1 MASRKA
7 GGTAGLIH
15 SIAGAGVLVLVAD
28 GRRVGTGEGV
38 GVTDGSGAGEQAAKM
53 NMRIIE
59 MIFFFMGFDSK
70 TSISDSQR
78 P

>member
-1 MASRKA
+1 MTRRKA

-15 SIAGAGVLVLVAD
+15 NTAGAGVLVLVLVAIE
-28 GRRVGTGEGV
+28 TGDGV
-38 GVTDGSGAGEQAAKM
+38 GVMDGSGAGEQAARMDMK
-53 NMRIIE
+53 IIE
-59 MIFFFMGFDSK
+59 MIIFFMGFDSE

>member
-1 MASRKA
+1 MANRKV

-15 SIAGAGVLVLVAD
+15 NTAGAGVLVLVA
-28 GRRVGTGEGV
+28 VGTGGTGTRV
-38 GVTDGSGAGEQAAKM
+38 GVMDGSGTGEQAARM
-53 NMRIIE
+53 DMRIIE
-59 MIFFFMGFDSK
+59 MMIFFMGSDSK